1 MRDKFFYWLFKS
13 FKSLINLIP
22 RKVNHL
28 FAKLLGSLLY
38 YIVKDRRKLAVKNIK
53 LSLGYSREEAERLV
67 KLVFQD
73 IAIKFVETIT
83 LENWT
88 DTDFNNKIKVN
99 GLEYLEKAYS
109 KNKGVIVF
117 TGHIGNWDL
126 LGLYLSWLGYPINGI
141 ARMFK
146 NPFINKEIL
155 KIRKSKGGKV
165 FDKKGKGVR
174 GAFKSLIKKELLLI
188 LGDQDAHSKGT
199 FIDFLNRP
207 ASTPTGPVVFA
218 QKTGAVILPAYM
230 VREGENYRLIIEE
243 GIEVA
248 KDANEDEIKAKLQE
262 LAYSL
267 GNQVRDYPDQW
278 LWLHRRW
285 KTKAEGAS

>member
-1 MRDKFFYWLFKS
+1 MKDKLFYWFFKS
-13 FKSLINLIP
+13 FKSLANLIP
-22 RKVNHL
+22 RKVSHF
-28 FAKLLGSLLY
+28 FAKAFGNLLY
-38 YIVKDRRKLAVKNIK
+38 YIVKDRRELAVKNIK
-53 LSLGYSREEAERLV
+53 LSLGYSTKEAKNLT
-67 KLVFQD
+67 KLVFED
-73 IAIKFVETIT
+73 IAIKFVETIS

-88 DTDFNNKIKVN
+88 DNDFNNKIEVN
-99 GLEYLEKAYS
+99 GLEYLEKAYQN
-109 KNKGVIVF
+109 KKGVIIF

-126 LGLYLSWLGYPINGI
+126 LGLYLSWLGYSVNGI

-146 NPFINKEIL
+146 NPYVNEEIL
-155 KIRKSKGGKV
+155 KIRKSQGGKV
-165 FDKKGKGVR
+165 FNKRSKGVR
-174 GAFKSLIKKELLLI
+174 GAFKALLKKELLLI

-199 FIDFLNRP
+199 FVKFLNRP

-230 VREGENYRLIIEE
+230 MREGESYRLIIEE

-248 KDANEDEIKAKLQE
+248 RDANEDEIKEKLQD

-267 GNQVRDYPDQW
+267 GNQIRNYPDQW

-285 KTKAEGAS
+285 KTKAEGAL